1 MYSIADHIL
10 SFQGHI
16 EFDVKYAKDLLSMRR
31 DILGEEKYLKAWESI
46 KTRPEDTKA
55 IDWILKFLTKN

>member
-1 MYSIADHIL
+1 
-10 SFQGHI
+10 
-16 EFDVKYAKDLLSMRR
+16 MRR